1 MPSGGVEL
9 SGVPAWAGFA
19 WRLMPTGELKISES
33 TSNNRKDGTL
43 FLVENAVCGRWE
55 GGTRMWS
62 STSSRSSAS
71 SEPLDLEIIW
81 SDSRASC
88 LRPAWTK

>member
-9 SGVPAWAGFA
+9 SGVPARARA
-19 WRLMPTGELKISES
+19 DSTLMSVEELEISES
-33 TSNNRKDGTL
+33 ALNNRDDDRP
-43 FLVENAVCGRWE
+43 FSARNAESDRWE
-55 GGTRMWS
+55 GGTRMWF

-71 SEPLDLEIIW
+71 SEPLNPEIIW
-81 SDSRASC
+81 SDSRATC